1 MERTSQVYIG
11 VPNGVV
17 LCIDSAESEQKFT
30 ARLYHAYRSDAVN
43 VTSPEGIL
51 PEMEKLFESLRFP
64 FRTTN
69 YRSFR
74 RERAE
79 YSADPGARP
88 GRESAE
94 AASRR
99 MLSDDDLLDLE
110 GELATFII
118 RVQQRQNSDWQGRIT
133 WAERDKTLNF
143 RTVTELLQLIENAA
157 GYLLTK

>member
-1 MERTSQVYIG
+1 MERTSQVYMG

-17 LCIDSAESEQKFT
+17 LCIDSAESDQNIS

-43 VTSPEGIL
+43 ITSPEEIL

-69 YRSFR
+69 YRSFSGA
-74 RERAE
+74 REEYTAE
-79 YSADPGARP
+79 PGVRP
-88 GRESAE
+88 GREFAE
-94 AASRR
+94 ASNRR
-99 MLSDDDLLDLE
+99 VLSDDDLLDLE

-133 WAERDKTLNF
+133 WAEHDRTLAF
-143 RTVTELLQLIENAA
+143 RTVTEMLQLIEKAISN
-157 GYLLTK
+157 LLV